1 MRRYRILFN
10 ASTSVVG
17 GGMKN
22 SALFIAQS
30 IEMKSE
36 EIEWSYAISAPLKE
50 LLEESKV
57 FLPENRVYIFSK
69 TPSRFQISRSRLK
82 LLAQDKNFDLV
93 YTMAGPAYVSFHQ
106 PHVMGISNA
115 YITHAGYES
124 IAIRIGLKSK
134 VKKIFN
140 SMYLMYHARRA
151 DYFFFQTEYSRQ
163 SFLNRFLLNPTNS
176 FVVPNAFDQEMSA
189 HIKQRSCDKI
199 SDRIKVFCPASAYP
213 HKLIQIIPE
222 LSYRISKL
230 YSGKVDFVITIPKNE
245 PIWKKIKIDI
255 IKFGQEEAVHNVGRY
270 TYSDSINLL
279 KESDIVFVPSILET
293 FSASYLEAMASKR
306 ILIAADRKHA
316 RDICGDSA
324 YYVDPSNVLRTAER
338 FVEILN
344 RQELWASKIENG
356 TRQLKKYPS
365 QKDRFEL
372 INKILLKLLKTTP

>member
-1 MRRYRILFN
+1 
-10 ASTSVVG
+10 
-17 GGMKN
+17 MKN

-30 IEMKSE
+30 IEMRSE
-36 EIEWSYAISAPLKE
+36 EFEWSYAISAPLKE
-50 LLEESKV
+50 LLEQSKV
-57 FLPENRVYIFSK
+57 LLPENRVYIFHK
-69 TPSRFQISRSRLK
+69 TPSRSKTSRARLK
-82 LLAQDKNFDLV
+82 SIAQGQNFDLV

-106 PHVMGISNA
+106 PHIMGISNA

-124 IAIRIGLKSK
+124 IAVRPGLKSK
-134 VKKIFN
+134 IKKVLN
-140 SMYLMYHARRA
+140 SAYLMLHARRA
-151 DYFFFQTEYSRQ
+151 DYFFFQTDYSRK
-163 SFLNRFLLNPTNS
+163 SFLNRFFVNQVKS
-176 FVVPNAFDQEMSA
+176 FVIPNAFDQEMSA
-189 HIKQRSCDKI
+189 QIKQKSCDKI
-199 SDRIKVFCPASAYP
+199 SDQIKVFCPASAYP
-213 HKLIQIIPE
+213 HKLIQMIPE
-222 LSYRISKL
+222 LSYRIGKL
-230 YSGKVDFVITIPKNE
+230 YCGKVDFVITIPKNE
-245 PIWKKIKIDI
+245 PIWKKIEIDI
-255 IKFGQEEAVHNVGRY
+255 IKFGQEESVHNVGRY

-324 YYVDPSNVLRTAER
+324 YYVEPSNVLKTAER

-372 INKILLKLLKTTP
+372 IHKILLKLLKTTP